1 MAGLHGPDPG
11 VDRHARSDIGLCATP
26 LSWDEV
32 QAIVADGSLTSMRVL
47 GRSRGMLQSY
57 LEFKSR
63 IDRLYVSMVDRIMIE
78 VFKCEWKVNEDQ
90 KVEHVPRPS
99 GSTSNSGPFFVQ
111 NDFPYHLQ
119 PGIEHYLLWSDR
131 IMLDEEVEEYL
142 RSDPVARQS
151 SSWLAF
157 VNPTELQ
164 SIPEIHHVHVL
175 LKVV

>member
-63 IDRLYVSMVDRIMIE
+63 IDRLYVSMVVRIMIE
-78 VFKCEWKVNEDQ
+78 EFK
-90 KVEHVPRPS
+90 
-99 GSTSNSGPFFVQ
+99 
-111 NDFPYHLQ
+111 
-119 PGIEHYLLWSDR
+119 
-131 IMLDEEVEEYL
+131 
-142 RSDPVARQS
+142 
-151 SSWLAF
+151 
-157 VNPTELQ
+157 
-164 SIPEIHHVHVL
+164 
-175 LKVV
+175 